1 MSATKSQNDCK
12 KEIELLRS
20 SPILLIYLS
29 EMVQLLDL
37 ACQELDAARALV
49 AANPPRGEIMPV
61 ALPEFHYR
69 VQAALMALGSFIH
82 FIKVPDPA
90 TRKARTRD
98 FMRAGRA
105 KLLMRCMHGADISE
119 IEKVEVRHRLEHV
132 DDYLDQVALRLPAP
146 GDASERTWVAQNL
159 ILTDPEHLLRLDPS
173 FKGFVGLRVYYSSS
187 DTYHQLGSSIYLG
200 RLRVQAGSARMLLQ
214 RSFDAIAPK
223 AQVAS
228 EAIDP
233 RQRRGVMLLVDLKP
247 EDA

>member
-1 MSATKSQNDCK
+1 MSAAKSQIDCK

-37 ACQELDAARALV
+37 ACLELDAARGLV
-49 AANPPRGEIMPV
+49 AANPPKGEILPV

-82 FIKVPDPA
+82 FIKAPDPA
-90 TRKARTRD
+90 TRKAKTRD

-105 KLLMRCMHGADISE
+105 KLLMACMHGADISE
-119 IEKVEVRHRLEHV
+119 IEKVQVRHRLEHV
-132 DDYLDQVALRLPAP
+132 DDYLDEVALRLPGS
-146 GDASERTWVAQNL
+146 GDTSERTWIAQNL
-159 ILTDPEHLLRLDPS
+159 ILKDPDHFLRLQPS
-173 FKGFVGLRVYYSSS
+173 FKGFVGLRVYYSSI
-187 DTYHQLGSSIYLG
+187 DTYHQLGSSIHLG
-200 RLRVQAGSARMLLQ
+200 RLRVQAGTARTLLQ
-214 RSFDAIAPK
+214 RSFDRLAPQ

-233 RQRRGVMLLVDLKP
+233 RRRIAAMLLVDLKP
-247 EDA
+247 ETS